1 MRSWSVPSDVQRR
14 TLTLSPLDMHMP
26 SKKVGFF
33 GNPSVL
39 QPGSKDNTGNMI
51 HGYAARAFFQAPAK
65 VAVARDEANLE
76 RIRAECSHVAFVMA
90 TTIHPKSPPPNFETR
105 QSVTDFIE
113 ALGLPMCVFGLGC
126 HASLDQTIA
135 DANVDPVTVRMLQ
148 VISSH
153 SAAIAVRGAFTADLC
168 AKYGVK
174 NVEVVGCQSTY
185 LAGMA
190 NWGQRFD
197 PALAPQRPAV
207 NMTLSV
213 NEEDVLRLA
222 MDRGCDVIGQNDHI
236 AESIA
241 QGTLSRERY
250 LSAAPFAG
258 EPAYLGP
265 LFRQGELSRETYFDY
280 VRDHFHK
287 FYNVPTW
294 LAHMKSHYDFCFGT
308 RFHGNMA
315 AFMAGVPA
323 LWLSHDMRT
332 QELCDHLGLPHVAHS
347 RLGEF
352 GSVSDLA
359 ARCSYDTFWA
369 RFPQRLRE
377 FRSYLDHN
385 GMSPLLKPQFVADS
399 DAIIGSTLA

>member
-1 MRSWSVPSDVQRR
+1 MNQPRQ
-14 TLTLSPLDMHMP
+14 
-26 SKKVGFF
+26 KVGML
-33 GNPSVL
+33 GNPPFL
-39 QPGSKDNTGNMI
+39 PYRSKDNTGNMI
-51 HGYAARAFFQAPAK
+51 HGFAAHSLFRDATRVSPA
-65 VAVARDEANLE
+65 VDEANLE
-76 RIRAECSHVAFVMA
+76 KIRSECSHLAFAMA
-90 TTIHPKSPPPNFETR
+90 TTLHTKSPPPNVASR
-105 QSVTDFIE
+105 QSVTEFIE

-126 HASLDQTIA
+126 HASLSQTIG

-148 VISSH
+148 VISAH
-153 SAAIAVRGAFTADLC
+153 STAIAVRGAFTADLC

-174 NVEVVGCQSTY
+174 NVEVVGCQSAY
-185 LAGMA
+185 VSGMV
-190 NWGQRFD
+190 NWASKTEVSR
-197 PALAPQRPAV
+197 PIQRPVV
-207 NMTLSV
+207 NLTYSV
-213 NEEDVLRLA
+213 DETEALRLA
-222 MDRGCDVIGQNDHI
+222 MDSGADLIGQNDQLSEEI
-236 AESIA
+236 KLGEF
-241 QGTLSRERY
+241 SRERY
-250 LSAAPFAG
+250 LSEKAAPG
-258 EPAYLGP
+258 EYPFIAQ
-265 LFRQGELSRETYFDY
+265 LFQQDQLSRETYFDY
-280 VRDHFHK
+280 VRAHFHK

-359 ARCSYDTFWA
+359 AQCSYDTFWA

-399 DAIIGSTLA
+399 DAIIGSAPA